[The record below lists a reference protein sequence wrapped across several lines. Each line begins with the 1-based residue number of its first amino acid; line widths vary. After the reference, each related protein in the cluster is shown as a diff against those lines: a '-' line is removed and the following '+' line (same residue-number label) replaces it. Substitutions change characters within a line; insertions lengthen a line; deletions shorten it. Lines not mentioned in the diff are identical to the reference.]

1 MEKQTEQKVD
11 KKPEGKKVIDKTK
24 VAKPKEISV
33 NLNELLN
40 KVKNDAVAEM
50 KKDFV
55 NLAYRIMAVELCVYK
70 LINKDVPKEFR
81 NDVLKQEDFLTANVE
96 TMLKRLKE
104 IEQRVEEE
112 KEKQR
117 KGIPLDKKP
126 EEDKGG
132 KK

>member
-1 MEKQTEQKVD
+1 MEKQKEQKAD
-11 KKPEGKKVIDKTK
+11 KKPEG
-24 VAKPKEISV
+24 KPKEISV

-55 NLAYRIMAVELCVYK
+55 NLAYRLMSVELCVYK

-117 KGIPLDKKP
+117 KGIPLDKEP
-126 EEDKGG
+126 EKDKEVI
-132 KK
+132 K

>member
-1 MEKQTEQKVD
+1 MEKTEQKVD
-11 KKPEGKKVIDKTK
+11 KKTESKKAKVDEKN

-55 NLAYRIMAVELCVYK
+55 NLAYRLMSVELCVYK
-70 LINKDVPKEFR
+70 LINKDVPKEFK
-81 NDVLKQEDFLTANVE
+81 NDILKQEDFLSANVE

-117 KGIPLDKKP
+117 KAVPLDNKP
-126 EEDKGG
+126 EKEKEV